1 MPSNFTQWL
10 IVFLVLVAIGGKDL
24 VMAIARK
31 LKWINGN
38 KDNSEIF
45 SILKNHSE
53 LLEGIGTNHLHSI
66 LEELKGVVKELNEQ
80 VAIHKEII
88 YLLQDIKNSLNKK

>member
-38 KDNSEIF
+38 KDNDIF

-53 LLEGIGTNHLHSI
+53 LLEGIGGNHLHSI
-66 LEELKGVVKELNEQ
+66 LEELKSVVKELNEQ
-80 VAIHKEII
+80 VVIHKEII